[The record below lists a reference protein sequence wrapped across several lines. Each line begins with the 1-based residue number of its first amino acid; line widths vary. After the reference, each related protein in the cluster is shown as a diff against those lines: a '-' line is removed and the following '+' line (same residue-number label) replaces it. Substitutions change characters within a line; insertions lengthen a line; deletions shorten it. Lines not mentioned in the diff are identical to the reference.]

1 MFYLMKR
8 FYFKDKGMQRKSQFF
23 KTVYPLIFLLICFYT
38 LFSGCASSKLKKVE
52 ENYEQGFYDDVI
64 HSKVDCSDSS
74 PKCFKIK
81 LIKADSYYQL
91 NDISRALLYAD
102 EAVDRVSNR
111 ISMKDIN
118 KLYVLRVRLLSQK
131 LLLIDDRAERIEVSQ
146 KLESDIIIAFQT
158 NERLSALD
166 SYNQQREQLLFLWA
180 EVLLEKMGWVS
191 SGSLK
196 DTYQDFIDVVNKFDE
211 SLSKNRYKQYYLWRG
226 EFKYLQPEIKK
237 WLFVGDMTGEREKI
251 IERLKDLYRQGI
263 TLRNSPVYLTTEGR
277 KIDQLINAIDG
288 YMKQMVI

>member
-1 MFYLMKR
+1 M
-8 FYFKDKGMQRKSQFF
+8 
-23 KTVYPLIFLLICFYT
+23 LL
-38 LFSGCASSKLKKVE
+38 SGCASSKLKKVE
-52 ENYEQGFYDDVI
+52 ENYEQGFYDNVI

-74 PKCFKIK
+74 PRCFKIK

-91 NDISRALLYAD
+91 NDLSGALQYAD

-118 KLYVLRVRLLSQK
+118 KLYVLRARLLSQK
-131 LLLIDDRAERIEVSQ
+131 LSSIDNQGERIEVSQ
-146 KLESDIIIAFQT
+146 KLESDIVVAFQT
-158 NERLSALD
+158 NERLPALE
-166 SYNQQREQLLFLWA
+166 SYHQQREQLLFLWA

-211 SLSKNRYKQYYLWRG
+211 NLSKKGYKQYYLWWG

-237 WLFVGDMTGEREKI
+237 WLFIGDKTGEREKI
-251 IERLKDLYRQGI
+251 LVRLKELYRQGI
-263 TLRNSPVYLTTEGR
+263 TMRNLPVYLTNEGR

-288 YMKQMVI
+288 YMKQFVI